1 MVGEFP
7 LAGGTGRIRRAQR
20 KVAGGAGYPH
30 LSKMPKQTLAL
41 VEAVLNGGSLAQFL
55 CRVCD
60 SRSSDNDRVCC
71 LFVKVKLR
79 QLLPTSLS

>member
-55 CRVCD
+55 CRV
-60 SRSSDNDRVCC
+60 
-71 LFVKVKLR
+71 
-79 QLLPTSLS
+79 